1 MRYNP
6 DVHHRRS
13 IRLKG
18 YDYATEGAYFVTV
31 CIQGRECLLGGISG
45 GKMAL
50 NDAGAMVDELWR
62 KLPEKFPGTRLD
74 QYSIM
79 PNHFHGIIWIR
90 GAPPC
95 VHPARDGKDPVG
107 ADPRVRPGL
116 ELNANNLGGYAGQ
129 GTGNMGQAK
138 YMGQGGHVGPPLR
151 GIVQWFKTMTTNAYI
166 RAVKNHA
173 WPPFAGRL
181 WQRNYY
187 ERIIRNDDELE
198 RARRY
203 IESNPARWE
212 TDRENPANHL

>member
-6 DVHHRRS
+6 DVRHRRS

-18 YDYATEGAYFVTV
+18 YDYATAGAYFLTV

-45 GKMAL
+45 GKMVL
-50 NDAGAMVDELWR
+50 NDAGAMVDEFWQ
-62 KLPEKFPGTRLD
+62 KLTEKFPHSRLD

-79 PNHFHGIIWIR
+79 PNHFHGIIWIG
-90 GAPPC
+90 GAAPR
-95 VHPARDGKDPVG
+95 VHPAGDGKGPVG
-107 ADPRVRPGL
+107 ADPRVRPDVGFIT
-116 ELNANNLGGYAGQ
+116 NDKTGDAGQ
-129 GTGNMGQAK
+129 GGHMG
-138 YMGQGGHVGPPLR
+138 MGQGGPMGPPLR

-187 ERIIRNDDELE
+187 ERIIRNADELH

-203 IESNPARWE
+203 IENNPARWE
-212 TDRENPANHL
+212 TDRENPANHP